1 MAYGFGMVVVH
12 SLNGSGDT
20 FTPMIINIFC
30 FWLLEIP
37 LAYFLAIVLDM
48 KESGVYY
55 AIVTAETA
63 MTVTAIIVFRRGKW
77 KLQMV

>member
-1 MAYGFGMVVVH
+1 MVVVQ
-12 SLNGSGDT
+12 SINGAGDT